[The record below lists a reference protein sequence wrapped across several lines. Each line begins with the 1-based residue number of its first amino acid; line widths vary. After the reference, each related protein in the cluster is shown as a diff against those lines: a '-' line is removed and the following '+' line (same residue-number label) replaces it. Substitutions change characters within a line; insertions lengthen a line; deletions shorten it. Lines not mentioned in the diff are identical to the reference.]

1 MSQFGNVPAVLLVG
15 TVERVVSKMDEGDL
29 AATFERDLWTMLP
42 DARTAFFEAIFDAF
56 RNRGESSEDAAEGA
70 GTTLEAIARTEPQAI
85 EALIGYA
92 RANEGLLK
100 EATALFVERRPD
112 FVTVLPMPIRSALA
126 ERLALVP

>member
-1 MSQFGNVPAVLLVG
+1 LLVG

-42 DARTAFFEAIFDAF
+42 DARAVFFEAIFDAF

-70 GTTLEAIARTEPQAI
+70 GTTLEAIARSEPQAI
-85 EALIGYA
+85 EAFIGYA

-112 FVTVLPMPIRSALA
+112 LVTALPTSIRSALA